1 MLDLKRIREAPDEIR
16 ARLQRRG
23 NAELLVLV
31 DRLLSVDEERRSVI
45 ARVDLARARRNE
57 VSPQVG
63 KLKQAGRHEEAEP
76 LIFEMRALG
85 EEMDTL
91 EKRRS
96 EIEEEVRTILLN
108 IPNLP
113 DDLVPEGDESHNQ
126 VVRGWGEPRTF
137 DFTPKAHWELGDQLG
152 ILDLP
157 GGAKVT
163 GSGFPVLMGAGARL
177 SRSLIQF
184 MLDLHTREHG
194 YTEVAPPFMV
204 NAQSA
209 TGTGQLPKFH
219 EEMYYAAEDE
229 LYLVPTAEVP
239 VTNLLA
245 GELLDGRR
253 LPIHYVAYSP
263 CFRREAGSHGKDT
276 RGLLRVHQFDK
287 VELVRFERAE
297 NGPAALEELT
307 GQAERV
313 LRELGLTY
321 RVVRLA
327 AGDLGFASAHTYDL
341 EVWSPGVGKWLEV
354 SSCSLFTDY
363 QARRANIRY
372 RPEPNAKPEFVSTLN
387 GSGLALARTLAAVL
401 ETHQQEDGSIILPPA
416 IVPYFGADRIVS

>member
-1 MLDLKRIREAPDEIR
+1 MLDLKRIREAPDEVR

-23 NAELLVLV
+23 NPEFLVLV
-31 DRLLSVDEERRSVI
+31 DRLLSVDEERRSLI
-45 ARVDLARARRNE
+45 TRVDMARARRNE

-63 KLKQAGRHEEAEP
+63 KLKQAGKHEEAEP
-76 LIFEMRALG
+76 LILEMRALG
-85 EEMDTL
+85 VEMDEL

-96 EIEEEVRTILLN
+96 EIEEEVRGILLN
-108 IPNLP
+108 IPNVP
-113 DDLVPEGDESHNQ
+113 DDAVPEGDESHNEI
-126 VVRGWGEPRTF
+126 VRSWGEPKTF
-137 DFTPKAHWELGDQLG
+137 EFAPKPHWELGDQLG

-157 GGAKVT
+157 AGARIT
-163 GSGFPVLMGAGARL
+163 GSGFPVLIGAGARL
-177 SRSLIQF
+177 SRAMIQF
-184 MLDLHTREHG
+184 MLDLHTRQHG
-194 YTEVAPPFMV
+194 YTEVAPPFLV

-209 TGTGQLPKFH
+209 TGTGQLPKFG
-219 EEMYYAAEDE
+219 EEMYYVTEDA

-253 LPIHYVAYSP
+253 LPVHYVAYSP

-276 RGLLRVHQFDK
+276 RGLLRVHQFEK

-307 GQAERV
+307 VQAERV
-313 LRELGLTY
+313 LQELGLAY

-372 RPEPNAKPEFVSTLN
+372 RPEPNAKPEFVATLN

-401 ETHQQEDGSIILPPA
+401 ETHQQEDGSILLPPA
-416 IVPYFGADRIVS
+416 IVPYFGADRIAS